1 MLLLRSDRAVLII
14 ALTYEMIMLYVAYL
28 NGLIPRHVSIIWP
41 TTYIQLYSPE
51 CTLAENININNNK
64 QNKDRNI
71 LINTVQL
78 NICYTFVNVLTKD
91 ITEDA
96 LGKFPHEFRTLFL

>member
-41 TTYIQLYSPE
+41 TTYIDNITYSFICLHE
-51 CTLAENININNNK
+51 RMNK
-64 QNKDRNI
+64 QDRK
-71 LINTVQL
+71 T
-78 NICYTFVNVLTKD
+78 TK
-91 ITEDA
+91 
-96 LGKFPHEFRTLFL
+96 